1 MTTKLSVSA
10 QYGDELGHYSSIYH

>member
-10 QYGDELGHYSSIYH
+10 QYGDELGPYGSIYH